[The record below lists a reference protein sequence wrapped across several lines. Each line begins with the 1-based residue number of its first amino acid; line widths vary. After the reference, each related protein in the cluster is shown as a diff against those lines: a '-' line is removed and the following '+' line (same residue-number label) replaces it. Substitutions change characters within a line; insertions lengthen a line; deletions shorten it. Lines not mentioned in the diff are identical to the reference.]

1 MSDQSSVR
9 SLGEV
14 MAAHRVVTMQEW
26 YLRVGDSYIK
36 YVEPEEKERVQTEMD
51 TVLAQFRE
59 KLDTLNEFQRGVV
72 YGKMYALSWVLREPD
87 TDLEGVP
94 DFIEPR

>member
-1 MSDQSSVR
+1 MPDQPSVR

-14 MAAHRVVTMQEW
+14 MVAYRAVVMQEW
-26 YLRVGDSYIK
+26 YLRVGESYIK
-36 YVEPEEKERVQTEMD
+36 YVEPEEKERVEAEMD
-51 TVLAQFRE
+51 TVLALFRE
-59 KLDTLNEFQRGVV
+59 KLDALDEFQRGVV

-94 DFIEPR
+94 DFVEPR